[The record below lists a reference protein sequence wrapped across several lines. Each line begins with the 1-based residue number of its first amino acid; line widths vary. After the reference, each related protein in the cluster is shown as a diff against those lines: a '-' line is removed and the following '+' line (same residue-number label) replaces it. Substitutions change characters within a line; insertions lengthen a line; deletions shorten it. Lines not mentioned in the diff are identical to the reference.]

1 MNAGTT
7 TAGGA
12 MPGPGS
18 LPEVIDTG
26 AGRFGWCCGIAGAVL
41 VVAGF
46 FAIDAGGTTPPD
58 GALDVLA
65 REITDERARIIV
77 GSLVGMFGGGLL
89 LVFVAALYKRL
100 AEDGETAR
108 LVGIIS
114 FGFGVIAIGGAVSYG
129 NLRLAATAVHDPIL
143 LAEGMRALAV
153 VIPAAVGTMFVGLL
167 GMVTTMSVATF
178 RSGLLPRSFAW
189 VGCLVVASTVAF
201 TPSGHGAALLALPW
215 LAGACIALLSTR
227 DEA

>member
-1 MNAGTT
+1 MPD
-7 TAGGA
+7 
-12 MPGPGS
+12 PGP

-58 GALDVLA
+58 GSVDVLA

-77 GSLVGMFGGGLL
+77 GSLVGMFGAALL
-89 LVFVAALYKRL
+89 LVFVAAIYKRL

-108 LVGIIS
+108 LVGITS
-114 FGFGVIAIGGAVSYG
+114 FGFGVIATGGAFLYG
-129 NLRLAATAVHDPIL
+129 NLRLAATAVHDPTL

-153 VIPAAVGTMFVGLL
+153 VIPAAVATMFFGLL

-178 RSGLLPRSFAW
+178 RGGLLPRPFAW
-189 VGCLVVASTVAF
+189 VGCLIVASTVAF
-201 TPSGHGAALLALPW
+201 APTDHGAAVLLTLPW
-215 LAGACIALLSTR
+215 LAGACVALLSTR
-227 DEA
+227 GES